1 MSNGYELLIDVIPC
15 TKNSPTESE
24 MNATDGALNFGDGQ
38 LIFFL
43 RRRI

>member
-1 MSNGYELLIDVIPC
+1 MSRYEILIDVTPC
-15 TKNSPTESE
+15 KKNSPTESE
-24 MNATDGALNFGDGQ
+24 MNATDRALNFGDGQ